1 MKDNYEL
8 RFIRLFYD
16 DLREITAYI
25 RDQLNNPTA
34 AYRLNE
40 QVEKAIKKRL
50 SNPEAYEKFYSQRER
65 ALPYYRIYVKNYV
78 IYYVVRVEETEKI
91 MEVRR
96 ILYAGRNRNKLI

>member
-40 QVEKAIKKRL
+40 QVEKAIKKSL

-78 IYYVVRVEETEKI
+78 IYYVVKQDETEKI

>member
-40 QVEKAIKKRL
+40 KDEKAIKKRL

-78 IYYVVRVEETEKI
+78 IYYVVKQDETEKI

>member
-78 IYYVVRVEETEKI
+78 IYYVVRVEETDNI

-96 ILYAGRNRNKLI
+96 ILYAGRDRDKYI

>member
-65 ALPYYRIYVKNYV
+65 ALPYYRIYVKNYF
-78 IYYVVRVEETEKI
+78 IYYVVKQDETEKI

>member
-16 DLREITAYI
+16 DLRDITAYI
-25 RDQLNNPTA
+25 RDQLKNPTA

-50 SNPEAYEKFYSQRER
+50 SNPEAYEYFYSQRER

-78 IYYVVRVEETEKI
+78 IYYVVMNNGNQKI

-96 ILYAGRNRNKLI
+96 LMYAKRNRNKHI

>member
-78 IYYVVRVEETEKI
+78 IYYVVKQDETEKI